1 MTAAAAAARLPCRQ
15 AASESAMGPG
25 PQGQALRSRGRQG
38 LFLIHVNELQVTAQ
52 SPGPGQSRRRDPD
65 LCHSAAT
72 SVALVVELGKII

>member
-15 AASESAMGPG
+15 AAASESAMGPG
-25 PQGQALRSRGRQG
+25 PQGQALRSRGRPG

-52 SPGPGQSRRRDPD
+52 SPGQSSLRDPD
-65 LCHSAAT
+65 LCQSAAT

>member
-1 MTAAAAAARLPCRQ
+1 MTAAAVAARLPCRQ

-25 PQGQALRSRGRQG
+25 PQGQALRSRGRPG
-38 LFLIHVNELQVTAQ
+38 LFLIHVNELQVTAK
-52 SPGPGQSRRRDPD
+52 SPGQSLRRDPD

>member
-1 MTAAAAAARLPCRQ
+1 VTAAAAAARLPCRQ

-25 PQGQALRSRGRQG
+25 PQGQALRSRGRPG
-38 LFLIHVNELQVTAQ
+38 LFLIHINELQVTAQ
-52 SPGPGQSRRRDPD
+52 SPGQSRRRDPD